1 MKLMKSTFASL
12 ILTCL
17 LATTA
22 NASAI
27 NVDFMESATGV
38 TVSGAGTFDTT
49 GLSEGASDFS
59 TSSLMFVSPA
69 FGSFGAGAPAVAD
82 AFSLGTP
89 YTPFGPGGATAASSG
104 SGDAFG
110 LVYCGTLT
118 DTCVMLPDNYTS
130 NDPLAFSAQF
140 AGQSFASLGIT
151 ATSPISLAFGSNEV
165 NLSFSPLLAPVP
177 LPAGLPLLLAGI
189 GGLGFM
195 ARRKRVS
202 DRSKAA

>member
-1 MKLMKSTFASL
+1 MKLMRSTFASL
-12 ILTCL
+12 TLASV

-22 NASAI
+22 NASTI

-38 TVSGAGTFDTT
+38 TLSGAGTFDTT
-49 GLSEGASDFS
+49 GLSEALSNFS
-59 TSSLMFVSPA
+59 TSGLIFVSPV
-69 FGSFGAGAPAVAD
+69 FGSFGAGAVALAD
-82 AFSLGTP
+82 TFSLSTA
-89 YTPFGPGGATAASSG
+89 YTPFGPSDLTLASSG

-110 LVYCGTLT
+110 LLFCGTST

-165 NLSFSPLLAPVP
+165 NLSFSPLTAVP

-189 GGLGFM
+189 GGLGLIS
-195 ARRKRVS
+195 RRKRVS
-202 DRSKAA
+202 GRIKAA